1 MDIDN
6 VNGGIDITGI
16 TGKIE
21 TNTTNGRIKIT
32 QSSGEVSCKTVNG
45 SISVN
50 MEGIYRFDEMIFKTV
65 NGGIRLAI
73 PADIK
78 ANLEASTVNGS
89 INSELSIRVKGKLSR
104 RRLKGQINGGG
115 GSLVLKTVNGSISI
129 LKSD

>member
-1 MDIDN
+1 LFGRGKPSVNVNFYLVVPKEVNLDIDN

-50 MEGIYRFDEMIFKTV
+50 LEGIYRFDEMIFKTV

-89 INSELSIRVKGKLSR
+89 I
-104 RRLKGQINGGG
+104 
-115 GSLVLKTVNGSISI
+115 
-129 LKSD
+129 